1 MNTHSKIKQPIGYQK
16 DPGRLEDIMR
26 KLNNAEFM
34 QEVKQSLRINEIDLH
49 EFNRVILDLYT
60 RVEDILA
67 QDRLDLAKKSISDK
81 LWIKH

>member
-1 MNTHSKIKQPIGYQK
+1 
-16 DPGRLEDIMR
+16 MR